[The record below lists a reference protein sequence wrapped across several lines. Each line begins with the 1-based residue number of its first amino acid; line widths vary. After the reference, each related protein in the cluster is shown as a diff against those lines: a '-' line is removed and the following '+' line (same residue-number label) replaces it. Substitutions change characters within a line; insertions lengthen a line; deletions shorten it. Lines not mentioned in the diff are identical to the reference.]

1 MAKYSY
7 ELKRT
12 VVKEYLKGKSSVED
26 LALKYNIKS
35 HTAVFNW
42 IHAFEALGEEGLKP
56 SRCQKHYPSDF
67 KEFMVKS
74 YLENE
79 MSYQKIC
86 SRHGLKNPSLLG
98 RWVRE
103 YREEGLIRFVSKEE
117 ERFFPMKKKDNFIKT
132 SKQSKNTKDNK
143 TKREL
148 ELEEENKHL
157 RIENAFLKEWR
168 RLRLA
173 EARKKNESQ
182 ESSIISE
189 DPSN

>member
-1 MAKYSY
+1 
-7 ELKRT
+7 
-12 VVKEYLKGKSSVED
+12 
-26 LALKYNIKS
+26 
-35 HTAVFNW
+35 
-42 IHAFEALGEEGLKP
+42 
-56 SRCQKHYPSDF
+56 
-67 KEFMVKS
+67 
-74 YLENE
+74 
-79 MSYQKIC
+79 
-86 SRHGLKNPSLLG
+86 
-98 RWVRE
+98 
-103 YREEGLIRFVSKEE
+103 
-117 ERFFPMKKKDNFIKT
+117 MKKKDNFIKT

-157 RIENAFLKEWR
+157 RIENAFLKELR

>member
-1 MAKYSY
+1 
-7 ELKRT
+7 
-12 VVKEYLKGKSSVED
+12 
-26 LALKYNIKS
+26 
-35 HTAVFNW
+35 
-42 IHAFEALGEEGLKP
+42 
-56 SRCQKHYPSDF
+56 
-67 KEFMVKS
+67 
-74 YLENE
+74 
-79 MSYQKIC
+79 
-86 SRHGLKNPSLLG
+86 
-98 RWVRE
+98 
-103 YREEGLIRFVSKEE
+103 
-117 ERFFPMKKKDNFIKT
+117 MKKKENFIKT

-157 RIENAFLKEWR
+157 RIENAFLKELR

>member
-1 MAKYSY
+1 
-7 ELKRT
+7 
-12 VVKEYLKGKSSVED
+12 
-26 LALKYNIKS
+26 
-35 HTAVFNW
+35 
-42 IHAFEALGEEGLKP
+42 
-56 SRCQKHYPSDF
+56 
-67 KEFMVKS
+67 
-74 YLENE
+74 
-79 MSYQKIC
+79 
-86 SRHGLKNPSLLG
+86 
-98 RWVRE
+98 
-103 YREEGLIRFVSKEE
+103 
-117 ERFFPMKKKDNFIKT
+117 KT

-157 RIENAFLKEWR
+157 RIENAFLKELR